1 MFITLEGP
9 DGSGKTSQVTP
20 LTDFLEKQGYPV
32 VVTREPGGTEI
43 GNQVRAV
50 LFNLEN
56 TEMHPRTET
65 LLFLASRS
73 QLVEEVIRPHLASN
87 GIVLS
92 DRYADSTLAYQGYGH
107 GHDIEQ
113 LRCLLEF
120 ATGGLKPDL
129 TVLFDLDVEV
139 GLRRR
144 ANGGDW
150 NRLDAY
156 GLAFH
161 QRVREGYHQL
171 AQLEPER
178 WVIINAEQ
186 PPKQVQAAV
195 REAVLER
202 LAVRRGSNP

>member
-9 DGSGKTSQVTP
+9 DGSGKTSQVAP
-20 LTDFLEKQGYPV
+20 LAEYLETQGYSIL
-32 VVTREPGGTEI
+32 VTREPGGTQI
-43 GNQVRAV
+43 GNQVRTV
-50 LFNLEN
+50 LFDLEN
-56 TEMHPRTET
+56 TGMHPRTET
-65 LLFLASRS
+65 LLFLASRA
-73 QLVEEVIRPHLASN
+73 QLVAQVIRPHLARN

-107 GHDIEQ
+107 GNDIEQ

-129 TVLFDLDVEV
+129 TILFDLDVEV

-144 ANGGDW
+144 AGGGDW

-161 QRVREGYHQL
+161 KRVRDGYHQL
-171 AQLEPER
+171 VKSEPRR
-178 WVIINAEQ
+178 WVVVDAQQ
-186 PPKQVQAAV
+186 PPDQVQAAV
-195 REAVLER
+195 RKAILKR
-202 LAVRRGSNP
+202 LQVKPEP